1 MSVRVSFWAVAVFVT
16 AIFFS
21 VMDSQNADVVFVMCL
36 ISNDS

>member
-1 MSVRVSFWAVAVFVT
+1 MFVT
-16 AIFFS
+16 AFFFA